1 MIAGEAFDTAGIR
14 IGLTVDQ
21 RAISFGATTLDELLL
36 TARMADA
43 SPQFQALFCPDS
55 LLAKPRMEAISLL
68 SAIAAQTERVT
79 LGTACM
85 ASMPLRHPI
94 WLAFQWATLDLISGG
109 RTILAGCI
117 GGAKGQGSGAF
128 QDEFAAMGVDTK
140 TRAQRMEEVIEVL
153 RRLWTED
160 SVSHHGAFFDFDGVS
175 VDPKP
180 AQAHVPIW
188 VTSNTNNHETR
199 PEILERP
206 LRRAARI
213 ADGWQTAASLPTTVR
228 ANFKA
233 IREFAAEYGRG
244 PDDLDCCVQLII
256 NVNDDENA
264 AFAEVKSYLD
274 DYYEAD
280 WRRED
285 LVKWGPWGSV
295 ETCAQRLAEYA
306 RAGAT
311 YITLRLATRNRLE
324 MFHRVESVVLPRLRE
339 ILREKPPQ

>member
-1 MIAGEAFDTAGIR
+1 MARKASADGGLN

-21 RAISFGATTLDELLL
+21 RAILFGATTLDELLL
-36 TARMADA
+36 TARLADA
-43 SPQFQALFCPDS
+43 SPQFQAVFCPDS
-55 LLAKPRMEAISLL
+55 LLAKPRMESLLLL
-68 SAIAAQTERVT
+68 SAIAAQTERVS

-117 GGAKGQGSGAF
+117 GGARGAGSGSF
-128 QDEFAAMGVDTK
+128 QEEFAAMGVETK
-140 TRAQRMEEVIEVL
+140 TRAKRMEEIIGIL

-160 SVSHHGAFFDFDGVS
+160 SVSHHGEFFAFDNVS
-175 VDPKP
+175 LNPKP
-180 AQAHVPIW
+180 AQTQVPIW

-199 PEILERP
+199 TEILERP

-213 ADGWQTAASLPTTVR
+213 ADGWQTAASTPTTVGT
-228 ANFKA
+228 NFRA
-233 IREFAAEYGRG
+233 IRDFAVEYGRDPG
-244 PDDLDCCVQLII
+244 DLDCCVQLVI
-256 NVNDDENA
+256 NVNDDEAA

-311 YITLRLATRNRLE
+311 YITLRLATRDRLD
-324 MFHRVESVVLPRLRE
+324 MFHRVESEVLPRLRE
-339 ILREKPPQ
+339 ILADTQAT